1 LRIKNANKKAKENDQ
16 KQNISFVLNVRND
29 VSSDIFDINKKY
41 EKQYDGKNTV
51 VCDGQRETNS
61 KHGEAWKENKI
72 SIC

>member
-41 EKQYDGKNTV
+41 DKQ
-51 VCDGQRETNS
+51 
-61 KHGEAWKENKI
+61 
-72 SIC
+72 